1 MFFSNIFFRIILN
14 GCSLCCR
21 TQLVFLMAITFKNS
35 LLLWAAKTS
44 NIHNP
49 FCHKERSVG
58 FFFQSE
64 KRRSILENQI
74 WDVTSLFSP
83 GTTVV
88 VAGYIRSSQSQA
100 VPSSAACHHSLSEE
114 LALNLIS
121 Q

>member
-1 MFFSNIFFRIILN
+1 
-14 GCSLCCR
+14 
-21 TQLVFLMAITFKNS
+21 MAITFKNS
-35 LLLWAAKTS
+35 FSYGRQRHLIYTILFAIKKDQW
-44 NIHNP
+44 
-49 FCHKERSVG
+49 G